1 MRSDETL
8 TNTNLGWDVEAVS
21 LLSIELGGVE
31 DDGDL
36 ALQDHEHHGV
46 LVGAAHALGA
56 VTLDHDKKT
65 RQSQSAEDLISRNT

>member
-56 VTLDHDKKT
+56 VTLDPDN
-65 RQSQSAEDLISRNT
+65 RQSVPVGQ

>member
-36 ALQDHEHHGV
+36 ALQYNEDHRV
-46 LVGAAHALGA
+46 LVRAAHALSA
-56 VTLDHDKKT
+56 VTLDPVK
-65 RQSQSAEDLISRNT
+65 RSVREEG